1 MRIDFLGLEA
11 FLSIA
16 ERGSFHRAAANLN
29 LSQTALSHRM
39 RKLEDDLGVK
49 LLVRTTRH
57 VALTPAGLD
66 LLPKARRILDEA
78 VRSFEDLR
86 RQGRAQQ
93 ERLAIGCLPTIS
105 IRYIPRVLSE
115 FTKMYPSL
123 DVQVF
128 DNSAGEIAD
137 HVQSGRA
144 EFGITIVSVN
154 RWDLEVTELLKEP
167 FVLVCPAE
175 HRFAAEKAITWADL
189 EGQPLVRVSPQTGN
203 RVLIDDALGPRRET
217 LAWRFEVQHL
227 STAVSLVAS
236 GIGLAVVPRL
246 AVEASGRTGIATVP
260 LRNPSVTR
268 SLGVVVKRGLP
279 LSPAAEDLLK
289 LISRTLRSRE

>member
-1 MRIDFLGLEA
+1 VRIDFLGQEA

-49 LLVRTTRH
+49 LLARTTRH

-78 VRSFEDLR
+78 TRSFEDLR

-93 ERLAIGCLPTIS
+93 ERLAIGCLPTVS
-105 IRYIPRVLSE
+105 IRYIPRALAE
-115 FTKMYPSL
+115 FTRMYPGL

-128 DNSAGEIAD
+128 DNSASEIAD

-144 EFGITIVSVN
+144 EFGITIVSAN

-167 FVLVCPAE
+167 FVLVCPDDHA
-175 HRFAAEKAITWADL
+175 FADKKAVSWSDL
-189 EGQPLVRVSPQTGN
+189 EGLPLVRVSPQTGN
-203 RVLIDDALGPRRET
+203 RILLDDALGSRREG
-217 LAWRFEVQHL
+217 LIWRYEVQHL
-227 STAVSLVAS
+227 STAVSLVSA
-236 GIGLAVVPRL
+236 GVGLAVVPRL
-246 AVEASGRTGIATVP
+246 AVEASGKTGIATVS
-260 LRNPSVTR
+260 LRNPTVSR
-268 SLGVVVKRGLP
+268 ALGVVVKHGLP
-279 LSPAAEDLLK
+279 LSPAAEDLLRI
-289 LISRTLRSRE
+289 ISRTLRSRA